1 MKQLFPN
8 LSEDTK
14 LRVWCIEKAFTSGSQ
29 ANEETLVI
37 ANKIYRFITEEK
49 KVIHTRTNQHPQFA
63 QFYILRDFDLR
74 PEKLEDYPTF
84 MNLALAS
91 ELTEAG
97 LLFET
102 KDEALKARELMLKA
116 ISNQ

>member
-1 MKQLFPN
+1 MEHQFSN
-8 LSEDTK
+8 LTEDAK
-14 LRVWCIEKAFTSGSQ
+14 LRKWCIEKALDLGSQ
-29 ANEETLVI
+29 NNEETLFF
-37 ANKIYRFITEEK
+37 ANKIYHFITGK
-49 KVIHTRTNQHPQFA
+49 NKVIYQHPQFA

-84 MNLALAS
+84 MNLDLAS

-97 LLFET
+97 LLFKT

>member
-1 MKQLFPN
+1 MKHQFSN
-8 LSEDTK
+8 LAEDIK
-14 LRVWCIEKAFTSGSQ
+14 LRMWCIERAALSNDDPLSTAEK
-29 ANEETLVI
+29 L
-37 ANKIYRFITEEK
+37 YHFITGK
-49 KVIHTRTNQHPQFA
+49 KEFVHKRPNQHPQFA

-74 PEKLEDYPTF
+74 PEKLEDYHTF

-91 ELTEAG
+91 ELIEAG

-116 ISNQ
+116 ISSR

>member
-1 MKQLFPN
+1 MKHQFSN
-8 LSEDTK
+8 LTEDMK
-14 LRVWCIEKAFTSGSQ
+14 LRMWCIEKATQVNDESLAA
-29 ANEETLVI
+29 AN
-37 ANKIYRFITEEK
+37 NIYHFITDKNKVSHK
-49 KVIHTRTNQHPQFA
+49 KVNQHPQFA

-84 MNLALAS
+84 MNLDLAS
-91 ELTEAG
+91 ELREAG
-97 LLFET
+97 LLFKT